1 LATNL
6 SCFSQQTALAT
17 HSVDSGQPRRYMPTS
32 RCVQATCSIR
42 HDRASAAAP
51 IIQFR
56 TPATAQRHAT
66 AAIQIGGSRAT
77 FVISDHHAARLA
89 IPSVSDPAES
99 VLEDCQV
106 QAMHGAHIS
115 HSSAQPS
122 QFGRV

>member
-6 SCFSQQTALAT
+6 SCFSKKTALAT

-66 AAIQIGGSRAT
+66 AAIQIGGTAR
-77 FVISDHHAARLA
+77 VLSDVLHH
-89 IPSVSDPAES
+89 
-99 VLEDCQV
+99 
-106 QAMHGAHIS
+106 
-115 HSSAQPS
+115 SA
-122 QFGRV
+122 